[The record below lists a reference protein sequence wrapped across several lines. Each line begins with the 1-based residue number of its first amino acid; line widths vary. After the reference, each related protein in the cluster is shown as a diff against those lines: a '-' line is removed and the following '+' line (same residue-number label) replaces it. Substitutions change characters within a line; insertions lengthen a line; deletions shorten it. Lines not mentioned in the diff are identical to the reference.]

1 LHEKFI
7 SFKHLIIIAVLRFF
21 YKHMSNICSHFIK
34 YLVAH
39 PLCLIKRKSFI
50 LHDWLAT
57 VIRKSAICSHG
68 WRILQMLR
76 LPSMSTEKSK
86 SLAGILV
93 LNFKNCYS
101 SSIEFY
107 ESHSTKL
114 LTNGFFFVDSWN
126 RMFFLCSSH
135 FYSWRGRRNKGKS
148 QSLRPVLNLN
158 AAVVTYFK

>member
-1 LHEKFI
+1 
-7 SFKHLIIIAVLRFF
+7 
-21 YKHMSNICSHFIK
+21 
-34 YLVAH
+34 
-39 PLCLIKRKSFI
+39 
-50 LHDWLAT
+50 LAT
-57 VIRKSAICSHG
+57 VKRKSAICSHG

-158 AAVVTYFK
+158 AAVVIHILSKHLLPSYDVFTVRKRHTSLQQLLTER